1 MSKLN
6 TLVGGELSVIK
17 KNIIVIGIK
26 YLPETKLSETLKY
39 H

>member
-6 TLVGGELSVIK
+6 TLVGGKLSVI

-26 YLPETKLSETLKY
+26 YIPETKLSETLKY

>member
-17 KNIIVIGIK
+17 NIIVIGMK
-26 YLPETKLSETLKY
+26 YIPKTKLSETLKY